1 MIVHTCLVLKIVITN
16 KPYKPSSWIL
26 PMLDPKNASSPV
38 RWSVSPLWCRGDVS
52 GVARYGQILR
62 TNKHQNLSLLSC
74 YHWFYAPKKFEV
86 LTCSICFLKQVA
98 DLESTFVIGGG
109 FWFSVAS
116 HCKLSELEHQVLSS
130 WVHLCILSYCSS
142 LGRHTSSEQKKNRYS
157 WVEAGG
163 ELEGSVKKCH

>member
-1 MIVHTCLVLKIVITN
+1 MIVAIHPSSSILICASKIMIVHTCLVLKIVITN

-26 PMLDPKNASSPV
+26 PMLHPKNASSPV

-86 LTCSICFLKQVA
+86 LTCSICFLA
-98 DLESTFVIGGG
+98 SC
-109 FWFSVAS
+109 WFGINFRDRWW
-116 HCKLSELEHQVLSS
+116 VL
-130 WVHLCILSYCSS
+130 ILSCKPLQAIRTRTSSSFFLGSS
-142 LGRHTSSEQKKNRYS
+142 LHSFILQFAWTT
-157 WVEAGG
+157 
-163 ELEGSVKKCH
+163 H